1 VTAGQPSA
9 ASALSIRDISKAFG
23 GAKALADVSLDI
35 LPGEVHGLLGQNGS
49 GKSTLIKI
57 LAGFHAPEPGGT
69 MSVAGAECAFPMPAG
84 RARQLGL
91 SFVHQHLG
99 LLPSLTVL
107 ENMMVGEF
115 AARRFSAIRWRRAKA
130 RVRETFER
138 FGLSVDPDVPVADLS
153 QATRALVAIVRAFDE
168 VTSSRA
174 AGRGVLVL
182 DEPTPFLPRA
192 GVERLFALVRKIAG
206 EGTAVV
212 FVSHDIDEIL
222 EITDCASV
230 LRDGRL
236 VGSLVTCESTADDF
250 IRMIVGRK
258 VDYFRSSQ
266 RDLSGRA
273 VVAEIRNAGDGLLDS
288 VSLQVRQG
296 EVVGLTGLIGAGFD
310 RLIALAYGSSRASS
324 GQMSIGGATVPLA
337 EMTPALALRSRIAFL
352 PADRLGA
359 AGVGALSVRDN
370 MTLPIL
376 PTGAAGLLVDWRSL
390 EDVARRLAF
399 SYEVRPNDPSLPLSA
414 LSGGNAQKALL
425 AKWFQTEPALMLLD
439 EPVQGVDVGA
449 RQRILSTIRSAAE
462 NGMAVVLASTD
473 SEVLA
478 QICDRV
484 LVFARGRIVSELTGD
499 RLTKA
504 SIAQEC
510 LMSTAGLSPVQS
522 PGLQ

>member
-1 VTAGQPSA
+1 VTLGRPLA
-9 ASALSIRDISKAFG
+9 ASALSIRNISKAFG
-23 GAKALADVSLDI
+23 GAKALSDVSLDI

-57 LAGFHAPEPGGT
+57 LAGFHAPEAGGT
-69 MSVAGAECAFPMPAG
+69 MSVAGVECAFPMPAG
-84 RARQLGL
+84 RARQLGI

-107 ENMMVGEF
+107 ENMMVGEY
-115 AARRFSAIRWRRAKA
+115 AARRFSTIRWRRAKA
-130 RVRETFER
+130 RVRDTFDR
-138 FGLSVDPDVPVADLS
+138 FGLSVDPDARVADLS
-153 QATRALVAIVRAFDE
+153 QANRALVAIVRAFDE
-168 VTSSRA
+168 VTSSQA
-174 AGRGVLVL
+174 AGKGVLVL
-182 DEPTPFLPRA
+182 DEPTPFLPRV
-192 GVERLFALVRKIAG
+192 GVERLFALVRKIAA

-236 VGSLVTCESTADDF
+236 VGSLATRESTADDF
-250 IRMIVGRK
+250 VRMIVGRK

-273 VVAEIRNAGDGLLDS
+273 VVAEIRNVGDSLLNG
-288 VSLQVRQG
+288 VSLRVQQG

-310 RLIALAYGSSRASS
+310 RLIALTYGSSRASR
-324 GQMSIGGATVPLA
+324 GQISIGGMTLPLA
-337 EMTPALALRSRIAFL
+337 HMTPALALRSRIAFL

-370 MTLPIL
+370 ITLPIL
-376 PTGAAGLLVDWRSL
+376 PTGAGGLFLDWRSL
-390 EDVARRLAF
+390 EEVTRRLALVF
-399 SYEVRPNDPSLPLSA
+399 EVRPNDPSLPFSA

-425 AKWFQTEPALMLLD
+425 AKWLQTEPALMLLD

-462 NGMAVVLASTD
+462 NGMAVVVASTD

-484 LVFARGRIVSELTGD
+484 LVFARGSVVSELTGD

-510 LMSTAGLSPVQS
+510 LMSTAGLPSIQS
-522 PGLQ
+522 PGRQ